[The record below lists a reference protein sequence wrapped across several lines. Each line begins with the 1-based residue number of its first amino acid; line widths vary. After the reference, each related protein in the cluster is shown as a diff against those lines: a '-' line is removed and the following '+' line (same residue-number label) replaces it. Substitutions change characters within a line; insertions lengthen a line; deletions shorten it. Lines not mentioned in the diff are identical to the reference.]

1 MNKFPYLKYSILFTI
16 LFLFS
21 SCKKNY
27 ITYYNKVNEI
37 DSTYRLANNPKLA
50 IKEYR
55 ELFKEYDP
63 KNQERIEEYA
73 NYILLSDRY
82 NEDFGGKKS
91 LYKLITLIAPYNNE
105 YKKYLPLFNKYGIS
119 NAEAEQ
125 KISEWKQG
133 LNKELVDSF
142 RIALIRDQ
150 DGRPFDTAMVRK
162 NIEKNAKF
170 FMWTFKNHGFP
181 SPQKIGGFPMP
192 TFISHMIE
200 SKEHY
205 PYIKEKLYEYVKSGE
220 CSPRDYARMVDT
232 YVGFHQKKTLY
243 GFNMIEVKDSVQT
256 DRNRKTLGIASM
268 KHSSKIR
275 KDFFKKLKEDG
286 THYIE

>member
-1 MNKFPYLKYSILFTI
+1 M
-16 LFLFS
+16 
-21 SCKKNY
+21 
-27 ITYYNKVNEI
+27 
-37 DSTYRLANNPKLA
+37 
-50 IKEYR
+50 
-55 ELFKEYDP
+55 
-63 KNQERIEEYA
+63 
-73 NYILLSDRY
+73 
-82 NEDFGGKKS
+82 
-91 LYKLITLIAPYNNE
+91 IAPYSDK

-125 KISEWKQG
+125 KISEWNQG
-133 LNKELVDSF
+133 LNKELIDSF

-170 FMWTFKNHGFP
+170 FMWTFKNYGFP
-181 SPQKIGGFPMP
+181 SPQKIGAFPMP

-205 PYIKEKLYEYVKSGE
+205 PFIKEKLYEYVKSGE
-220 CSPRDYARMVDT
+220 CSPRDYARMIDT
-232 YVGFHQKKTLY
+232 YIGFHQKKTLY

-256 DRNRKTLGIASM
+256 DRNRKTLGIPSM

-275 KDFFKKLKEDG
+275 KDFFKKLKEDD